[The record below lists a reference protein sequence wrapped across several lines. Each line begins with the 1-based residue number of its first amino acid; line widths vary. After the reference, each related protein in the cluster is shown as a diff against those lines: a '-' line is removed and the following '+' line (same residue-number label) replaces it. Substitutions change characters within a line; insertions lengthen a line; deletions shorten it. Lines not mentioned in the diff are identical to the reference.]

1 MHHEEINKDPQRI
14 NKFKPYVSNY
24 NWKGIGFPAK
34 ERNWKVFEK
43 NNKDIA
49 LNIFSAQ
56 SPEKKINLM
65 RKSEHNS
72 KRKKIVDLL
81 MITDEKNNWH
91 YAAIKNMKRLIRG
104 VVSIHHGDFFCRN
117 CMHLF
122 RTSSKLKNHE
132 RLCLNHNYY
141 ETIMPKKD
149 KNILKFNSNQ
159 KSLRPR
165 RIIYADLEAL
175 RKEIQ
180 SCQPNRDG
188 SYTEDKNEHIACS
201 YALHM
206 IRTYDNSLITS

>member
-1 MHHEEINKDPQRI
+1 
-14 NKFKPYVSNY
+14 
-24 NWKGIGFPAK
+24 
-34 ERNWKVFEK
+34 
-43 NNKDIA
+43 
-49 LNIFSAQ
+49 
-56 SPEKKINLM
+56 M

-72 KRKKIVDLL
+72 KRKKIADLL